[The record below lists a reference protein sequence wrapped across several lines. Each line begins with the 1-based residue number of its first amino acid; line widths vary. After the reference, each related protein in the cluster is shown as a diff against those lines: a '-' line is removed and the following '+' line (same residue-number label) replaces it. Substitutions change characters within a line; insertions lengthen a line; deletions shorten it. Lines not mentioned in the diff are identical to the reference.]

1 MTKKQLTISIPTP
14 CTEDWN
20 AMTPHQ
26 SGKFCASCQKTVVD
40 FSRMSDAEIFNY
52 FDNFKGATC
61 GNFSEKQLNTPII
74 EPLILKPQNRWA
86 WALSALLLPTIAAS
100 QTAKI
105 NEATEVVTPSVFET
119 KSVVGNDFLSIEG
132 EVRELGGNFL
142 PVDGAIVAVNI
153 NTKIVA
159 YGQTDSLGIFS
170 INLPKTYENQAF
182 ALVVSQ
188 IGYEKEQL
196 LFEKFT
202 SIKGNRLFISL
213 KNEPIS
219 LEEGVVCTGFNVMTK
234 KGYTTGVMTTTSVTT
249 IGAMSIVKRFTFLK
263 STIYRL
269 KKFFQRF
276 RRK

>member
-1 MTKKQLTISIPTP
+1 MAKKQLTISVPTP

-20 AMTPHQ
+20 AMTPNK
-26 SGKFCASCQKTVVD
+26 SGKFCASCQKIVVD

-52 FDNFKGATC
+52 FDNFKGSTC

-105 NEATEVVTPSVFET
+105 NEPTEIVTPSVASIPRNDIEA

-132 EVRELGGNFL
+132 EVRELVGNFL

-170 INLPKTYENQAF
+170 INLPKAYENQAF
-182 ALVVSQ
+182 ALEVSQ
-188 IGYEKEQL
+188 IGFEKEQL
-196 LFEKFT
+196 LFENFD

-213 KNEPIS
+213 RNEPIS
-219 LEEGVVCTGFNVMTK
+219 LESGVVCASNRLSTYRGG
-234 KGYTTGVMTTTSVTT
+234 GYGVV
-249 IGAMSIVKRFTFLK
+249 VQRFTYFQYK
-263 STIYRL
+263 IYRL

-276 RRK
+276 RRS

>member
-1 MTKKQLTISIPTP
+1 MAKKQLTISIPTP

-20 AMTPHQ
+20 AMTPDKN
-26 SGKFCASCQKTVVD
+26 GKFCASCQKTVVD
-40 FSRMSDAEIFNY
+40 FSRMSDAEIFHY
-52 FDNFKGATC
+52 FDNFKGSTC

-74 EPLILKPQNRWA
+74 EPLTLKPQNRWA

-105 NEATEVVTPSVFET
+105 NELTEIITPSVFEA
-119 KSVVGNDFLSIEG
+119 KSIVGNDFISIEG

-170 INLPKTYENQAF
+170 INLPKTYGNQAF
-182 ALVVSQ
+182 ALEVSQ
-188 IGYEKEQL
+188 IGFEKEQL
-196 LFEKFT
+196 LFENFD

-213 KNEPIS
+213 RNEPIS
-219 LEEGVVCTGFNVMTK
+219 LESGVVCASNRLSTYRG
-234 KGYTTGVMTTTSVTT
+234 GSY
-249 IGAMSIVKRFTFLK
+249 GAVVAVQRFTYFQYK
-263 STIYRL
+263 IYRL

-276 RRK
+276 RRS